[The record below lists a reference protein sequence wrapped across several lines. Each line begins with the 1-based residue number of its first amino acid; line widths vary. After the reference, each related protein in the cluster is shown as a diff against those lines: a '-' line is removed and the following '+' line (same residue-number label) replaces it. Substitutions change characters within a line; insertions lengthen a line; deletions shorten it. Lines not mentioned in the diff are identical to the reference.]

1 MLLDGV
7 AGGPARRWFR
17 GVGRATGAASPGSA
31 AVVLALAWPCSQQRG
46 ALPRTLCSV
55 DAPVGVVSRRR
66 RARDGCGRPWLLKN
80 PSISTSS
87 AIISHSHDFAALTDG
102 TSHPPPRQRSRRV
115 QDSIE
120 LFSDPQLRRNRL
132 VRHSSTVCGGEPQN
146 SPQSDRRYAR
156 PRKVTHT
163 RDAIDAA
170 LRPTPP
176 FRPAQTQRRRDH
188 VRLRHE

>member
-1 MLLDGV
+1 MLVPGERVL
-7 AGGPARRWFR
+7 RRGCPSR
-17 GVGRATGAASPGSA
+17 STTC
-31 AVVLALAWPCSQQRG
+31 LACLYWPCPCSSSN
-46 ALPRTLCSV
+46 ALPRTLCCYRLRLRDSCR
-55 DAPVGVVSRRR
+55 VG
-66 RARDGCGRPWLLKN
+66 GGRETTAGGRGSSKN
-80 PSISTSS
+80 PSNSTSS

-102 TSHPPPRQRSRRV
+102 TSHSPPRQRSRKV

-120 LFSDPQLRRNRL
+120 LVSDPQLRRNRL